1 MIDTV
6 KEYFEKRF
14 QLVKLELIGV
24 FANITSGL
32 VTSLLSLILALSII
46 CMFSFALAFWIGQL
60 LDNTALGF
68 AIVGLFCTLIF
79 IIFIFISKDK
89 IELKIKNQ
97 IVKTALSSERKETE
111 IKNTS
116 KTND

>member
-14 QLVKLELIGV
+14 QLVKLELIGIS
-24 FANITSGL
+24 ANIVSGL
-32 VTSLLSLILALSII
+32 VSSFLLLILALFII
-46 CMFSFALAFWIGQL
+46 CMFSFALAFWLGQL

-79 IIFIFISKDK
+79 IIYIFISKDK
-89 IELKIKNQ
+89 VELKIKDQ
-97 IVKTALSSERKETE
+97 IVKAALSTEKKETE
-111 IKNTS
+111 IKNTDN
-116 KTND
+116 TND